1 MRHLR
6 RSLLAG
12 ITCAALLS
20 GCSMPHYLGLGSYY
34 AITEV
39 GTGRVYY
46 SESLRHEKRA
56 VVEFRDA
63 QSGAW
68 VSLPQAEVRE
78 ISKAE
83 FTTGLG
89 Q

>member
-12 ITCAALLS
+12 IACAALLS
-20 GCSMPHYLGLGSYY
+20 GCSIPHMLGLGSYY
-34 AITEV
+34 AITEA
-39 GTGRVYY
+39 GSGRVFY
-46 SESLRHEKRA
+46 SDSLRHEKGG

-63 QSGAW
+63 RSGAW
-68 VSLPQAEVRE
+68 VSLPGAAVRD
-78 ISKAE
+78 ISHAE
-83 FTTGLG
+83 FRTRLG